1 MKFSF
6 FLDMEHVITPEV
18 LRVLSP
24 QTKDAHVFSDNT
36 QTRLELDVES
46 SRPADQSKFFIS
58 GDKKTLYWGMQWI
71 GTLNY
76 ALLDSQLSEYP
87 RVRFNDKAPRS
98 FANFN
103 ELDCGSSITK
113 RPRLLRRGEMFQ
125 KSGDGNVTKLPTHKE
140 EHPSEDNTLSMD
152 MKTR

>member
-1 MKFSF
+1 MKCSF
-6 FLDMEHVITPEV
+6 YLDMDHVITPEV
-18 LRVLSP
+18 LRVLSQ

-46 SRPADQSKFFIS
+46 SSPSDQSKFFIS

-76 ALLDSQLSEYP
+76 ALLDSRLSEYP
-87 RVRFNDKAPRS
+87 QVSFNDKAPRS
-98 FANFN
+98 FAYFN
-103 ELDCGSSITK
+103 ELDSGTSITK
-113 RPRLLRRGEMFQ
+113 RPRLVRRGKMFQ
-125 KSGDGNVTKLPTHKE
+125 GCGDGNLTKPPI
-140 EHPSEDNTLSMD
+140 HPEALALEDNTLSIG